1 MTYTRWQIEPLPE
14 GEGSQR
20 ERERALAYDV
30 LRRLLDGESP
40 RLEHD
45 GKGAP
50 YLPDYPG
57 LSVSI
62 SHCRTAVAVAVSTE
76 GRVGVDVECRRR
88 IGDGLTEGRVG
99 VDVECRRRIGDGLME
114 RVCTGEELEAVRA
127 AEDPTMAFLQLWTR
141 KEAVLKMR
149 GTGIQGFGSMVDA
162 LAANDCTIKELDTHL
177 PDVVASLATGG

>member
-88 IGDGLTEGRVG
+88 IGDGL
-99 VDVECRRRIGDGLME
+99 ME

-162 LAANDCTIKELDTHL
+162 LAA
-177 PDVVASLATGG
+177 SGWTGS